1 MKIFLLI
8 FLLLLCHA
16 SAWGSLLTKSEDFTK
31 AATYGMNMATYSMEK
46 TNGKEAAEKLLT
58 FDIIWDVMGK
68 GEEFFLN
75 GDPNAFP
82 KFKDDVLVIKL
93 VLDKVGEVAT
103 KVGAGEYD
111 AALIAS
117 VDAVVGKLNHP
128 VVNAL
133 WEATKLTYESHKLVK
148 SSKAALQIETL
159 YGVVNHDRRL
169 IGSSTGDAPALI
181 PIDSDTVTY
190 FYNKYLITD
199 ATSRE
204 LVKAYVKTKLGEVFP
219 EISTTLWEDFT
230 GASQVIKEEYELQQL
245 QEFENNSRRW
255 IRALLLDLNIQVQKQ
270 WAETRFAQ
278 EAEKFKIFSAKFGKA
293 FANMNEIIAYYT
305 KLKNLE
311 KQKALFPAKLEELRK
326 IKTEAET
333 KYPTADYQGK
343 LAIRGA
349 LFKLSEDCN
358 LYAVNSMIINESEL
372 EKQFVALQIE
382 SLAIVTKIDKE
393 LYVNKDT
400 ITKDIY
406 DPKTP
411 EQSSSS
417 LQSYES
423 SVKAIYKPFLEKYS
437 ADMSEYSEV
446 PAEEVKVFL
455 SSNNLEAALKTMN
468 EWTTKQDKLF
478 SEAKLNYDQ
487 SLPRLYSSIP
497 PITSSNYAQRK
508 EVYENFEKSNLQ
520 SLYSPN
526 QDAFYYDNRYP
537 IWDAAEKQL
546 HQAFKTIDE
555 IYTLKYNNDRRL
567 LTSMTNYF
575 IMETI
580 RVSDAVYKNRIAF
593 GVFQQKLYGTYGKGY
608 SEVSDFNP
616 ESIFTEWLPPVA
628 GNANEAIKYLN
639 GNRYTNIGKISDD
652 GVTLNTI
659 GQNIAYKKGAIIAPF
674 SVHNGL
680 IAALSNI
687 DGELYR
693 LDTMKKEWENFP
705 ILDDQTLTSYN
716 DLAAPT
722 KEEAEQ
728 RAAYFKASNGAENN
742 ALRNL
747 FGKTDGYKQSISK
760 MTKLMNSI
768 NTGTIKSQTRQYLG
782 TVDTELNNRQRDYEY
797 LEKLEK
803 QWERWY
809 AEQIKN
815 NILILDRQS
824 GKIIIGAGFRQSKEG
839 NYAILDK
846 PYGHYALANEL
857 ISNDKAEKAKNDL
870 AKLEVYDFIQNN
882 MSNTKLLLNGLFN
895 AQGFKPAPEENFL
908 IGEYVV
914 WKSALD
920 KAEKLLGDVDVKKD
934 ASYLLTLVE
943 ISALLPYT
951 VTFPELTEQKKDDY
965 ASKWQNKYG
974 KFNDTLTVFPFQGFV
989 LGDRFIQLRLHIQE
1003 LIAAKGRLTQ
1013 TDATDKWLAEAG
1025 RTRLAEYLKTFNVI
1039 SEETGRYL
1047 AQKEV
1052 EQSSYDEIGVKYW
1065 DLRNRYEGDKYAF
1078 DSGFTAQLAAY
1089 EARLAK
1095 LSEIIIDEGK
1105 RARERIETLYATF
1118 KNAYEAKNDSGLLGC
1133 LGDEWSAGDGT
1144 TLADVQDHFRNMFTV
1159 FDQIQIKMS
1168 GIQVESTGKSG
1179 GYRVSYNLSIVG
1191 NIFADNLKHE
1201 EKSSVVEEVAI
1212 DTAGRAR
1219 ITSTPQGRFWLIE

>member
-8 FLLLLCHA
+8 FALLLFHA

-46 TNGKEAAEKLLT
+46 TNGKAAAEKLLT

-82 KFKDDVLVIKL
+82 DFKNDVLLVKL

-103 KVGAGEYD
+103 KIGAGEYD

-117 VDAVVGKLNHP
+117 VDVGVGKLNHP
-128 VVNAL
+128 VVSAL

-148 SSKAALQIETL
+148 SSKAALQIEML

-181 PIDSDTVTY
+181 PLDSDTVTY

-199 ATSRE
+199 ASSRE
-204 LVKAYVKTKLGEVFP
+204 LVKAYVKTKLGEDFP

-230 GASQVIKEEYELQQL
+230 GASQAIKEEHELQQL

-255 IRALLLDLNIQVQKQ
+255 IRALLQDLNVQVQKQ
-270 WAETRFAQ
+270 WTETRFTQ
-278 EAEKFKIFSAKFGKA
+278 EAERFKVFSAQFGKA
-293 FANMNEIIAYYT
+293 FANMDEIIAYYT

-311 KQKALFPAKLEELRK
+311 KQKALFPVKLEELRK

-343 LAIRGA
+343 LAIRGT
-349 LFKLSEDCN
+349 LFKVSEDCN
-358 LYAVNSMIINESEL
+358 LYAVNTLIINESEL
-372 EKQFVALQIE
+372 EQQFIALQIE
-382 SLAIVTKIDKE
+382 SLALVTKIDKE

-400 ITKDIY
+400 ITEDIY
-406 DPKTP
+406 DPKPP
-411 EQSSSS
+411 EKSPSS

-423 SVKAIYKPFLEKYS
+423 SVKAIYKPFLDKYS
-437 ADMSEYSEV
+437 TDMSEYSEA
-446 PAEEVKVFL
+446 PTEEVKAFL
-455 SSNNLEAALKTMN
+455 SLNNVDAALKAMN
-468 EWTTKQDKLF
+468 EWTTKQNKLF
-478 SEAKLNYDQ
+478 SDAKLNFEQ
-487 SLPRLYSSIP
+487 SLPKLFSSIP
-497 PITSSNYAQRK
+497 AITSGNYDQRSK
-508 EVYENFEKSNLQ
+508 LYENFEKSNLQ

-546 HQAFKTIDE
+546 HQAFKTIED
-555 IYTLKYNNDRRL
+555 IYALKYDNDRRL

-575 IMETI
+575 IMETK

-616 ESIFTEWLPPVA
+616 ESIFPEWLPPVA
-628 GNANEAIKYLN
+628 GNAKEAISYLN
-639 GNRYTNIGKISDD
+639 ANRYTNIGKISDD
-652 GVTLNTI
+652 SVALNTI
-659 GQNIAYKKGAIIAPF
+659 GLMIASKKGAIIAPY

-680 IAALSNI
+680 IASLSNI

-693 LDTMKKEWENFP
+693 LDSLKNEWENFP
-705 ILDDQTLTSYN
+705 VLDDQTLTSYN

-728 RAAYFKASNGAENN
+728 RATSFEALNSAESN

-747 FGKTDGYKQSISK
+747 YGKIDGYKQSISK

-768 NTGTIKSQTRQYLG
+768 NTGTIKSQARQYLG
-782 TVDTELNNRQRDYEY
+782 AVDTELNNRQRDYEY

-815 NILILDRQS
+815 NIFILDRQS
-824 GKIIIGAGFRQSKEG
+824 GKIIIGAGYRQSKDG
-839 NYAILDK
+839 NYAITDE
-846 PYGHYALANEL
+846 PYGHYALANEFKN
-857 ISNDKAEKAKNDL
+857 NDRIEKAKNDL
-870 AKLEVYDFIQNN
+870 AMLAVYGFIQNN
-882 MSNTKLLLNGLFN
+882 MPNTKLLLNALFN
-895 AQGFKPAPEENFL
+895 TQNFKPAPEENFI

-914 WKSALD
+914 WKSDVD
-920 KAEKLLGDVDVKKD
+920 KVEKLIGEVDIKKD
-934 ASYLLTLVE
+934 DSYLSKMIE

-951 VTFPELTEQKKDDY
+951 VSFPELTEEKKDDY
-965 ASKWQNKYG
+965 ASKWQHKYG
-974 KFNDTLTVFPFQGFV
+974 KYNDTLTVFPFQGFV

-1013 TDATDKWLAEAG
+1013 ADATDKWLAEAG
-1025 RTRLAEYLKTFNVI
+1025 RTRLAEYLKTFNAM

-1078 DSGFTAQLAAY
+1078 DSGFTAQITAY
-1089 EARLAK
+1089 ETRLAK

-1105 RARERIETLYATF
+1105 RTRERIETLYTTF
-1118 KNAYEAKNDSGLLGC
+1118 KNAYESKNDSGILGC
-1133 LGDEWSAGDGT
+1133 LDDNWSAGDGT

-1179 GYRVSYNLSIVG
+1179 GYRVSYDLSIVG

-1212 DTAGRAR
+1212 DTAGRAK
-1219 ITSTPQGRFWLIE
+1219 ITSTPQGRFWLVQ